1 MKSPLHERALI
12 TEDHEVGAPRL
23 AVASKGSCEDMTHQ
37 DEPDDPG
44 GNARSWF
51 QVPSKFRTSLEV
63 LPEPW
68 EARFGPLRR
77 GTVDNLVVVGQIGQ
91 SIDGRIATVTGHSK
105 YINGPAGLAHLHR
118 LRALVDAVLVGI
130 GTAVADNPQL
140 TVRRCAGPSPARIVL
155 DPRGRLPPDA
165 RVLADDGVRRLVVT
179 AAGVRPNFAPGVEIV
194 EVPAANGEI
203 APAAILGAL
212 AERGFGR
219 ILIEGGAHTVSR
231 FIAAGCLD
239 RLHVM
244 IAPTMLGSGQAGIT
258 LKPILTADQA
268 LRAPMRAHLIGEEV
282 LLDCDLSAQRV
293 AVGRAKKST

>member
-1 MKSPLHERALI
+1 MKSPLHERPLI
-12 TEDHEVGAPRL
+12 TEEHGIEASHLP
-23 AVASKGSCEDMTHQ
+23 VAGRDGREDMR
-37 DEPDDPG
+37 DKAAPDDPS
-44 GNARSWF
+44 GNAQNWF
-51 QVPSKFRTSLEV
+51 PVPSKFRTSLEP

-77 GTVDNLVVVGQIGQ
+77 GAVDPLVVVGQIGQ

-130 GTAVADNPQL
+130 GTAVADDPQL
-140 TVRRCAGPSPARIVL
+140 TVRRCTGPSPARIVL
-155 DPRGRLPPDA
+155 DARGRLPPDA
-165 RVLADDGVRRLVVT
+165 RVLANDGVRRLVVT
-179 AAGVRPNFAPGVEIV
+179 AEAVRPCLGDGIEIV
-194 EVPAANGEI
+194 EVPAQRGEL
-203 APAAILGAL
+203 APAAILVAL

-244 IAPTMLGSGQAGIT
+244 VAPIMFGSGQTGVT
-258 LKPILTADQA
+258 LAPIATADQA
-268 LRAPMRAHLIGEEV
+268 LRSPMRAHLNGEEV

-293 AVGRAKKST
+293 VIGCAKKST

>member
-1 MKSPLHERALI
+1 MKSPLHERPLI
-12 TEDHEVGAPRL
+12 TEDHCVDRSHL
-23 AVASKGSCEDMTHQ
+23 SVAGKVHREDMTHQ

-44 GNARSWF
+44 GNADHWF
-51 QVPSKFRTSLEV
+51 QVPSKFRTSPAS
-63 LPEPW
+63 LPRPW
-68 EARFGPLRR
+68 EDRFGPLRQ

-140 TVRRCAGPSPARIVL
+140 TVRRVAGPNPARIVL
-155 DPRGRLPPDA
+155 DPRGRLSPDA
-165 RVLADDGVRRLVVT
+165 RVLEADGVRRLVIT
-179 AAGVRPNFAPGVEIV
+179 AEGVKPSLPKGVEIV
-194 EVPAANGEI
+194 EIRGANGEI
-203 APAAILGAL
+203 PPAAILAAL

-244 IAPTMLGSGQAGIT
+244 VAPTMLGSGQAGIT
-258 LKPILTADQA
+258 LKPIQTADQA

-293 AVGRAKKST
+293 AIGRAKKST

>member
-1 MKSPLHERALI
+1 M
-12 TEDHEVGAPRL
+12 TD
-23 AVASKGSCEDMTHQ
+23 AV
-37 DEPDDPG
+37 EPDNAS
-44 GNARSWF
+44 GNADDWSK
-51 QVPSKFRTSLEV
+51 VPSNFRASSSP

-77 GTVDNLVVVGQIGQ
+77 GSIDGLVVVGQIGQ

-130 GTAVADNPQL
+130 GTAVADDPLL

-155 DPRGRLPPDA
+155 DPRGRLSPGA
-165 RVLADDGVRRLVVT
+165 KVLGDDGVRRLVIV
-179 AAGVRPNFAPGVEIV
+179 AEGVAPKLPAGVEIV
-194 EVPAANGEI
+194 PVAANGGEV
-203 APAAILGAL
+203 APAAILSAL

-244 IAPTMLGSGQAGIT
+244 VAPIMLGAGQAGVT
-258 LKPILTADQA
+258 LKPIATADLA

-293 AVGRAKKST
+293 AIGRAKKST